1 MRRMFNNAAIGAT
14 VSSAVVL
21 LFFAIMRASI
31 SVSHVWVWGAIAGVC
46 YGWFALKLSIYGRA
60 GVVLQ
65 NWKNVLLGM
74 AILVGILVMS
84 LKVSQFVHASAAD
97 PIAVVLAA
105 SISIIVSD
113 ALEAPNQRSRSR
125 YLGKN
130 F

>member
-1 MRRMFNNAAIGAT
+1 MFKNAAIGAT

-65 NWKNVLLGM
+65 NWKNVLLGI
-74 AILVGILVMS
+74 AILVGIVVMS
-84 LKVSQFVHASAAD
+84 LKIGRFVRAPAGD
-97 PIAVVLAA
+97 PVAVVLAA
-105 SISIIVSD
+105 SISMIVSD

-130 F
+130 V